1 MRILIAYPGSAFST
15 FDVATGY
22 EAALIQAGHT
32 VHAFNYHDQL
42 AFYQESL
49 KFWEKENQ
57 NFNPHPSMFLVM
69 ASERLI
75 IDVIDFV
82 PDVALII
89 SGYCLHRRAF
99 DLIYKLGIP
108 IVLLLTESPYQDE
121 SQAIIIEK
129 GHVDLSFT
137 NDKSSLETLPGLRAY
152 LPHSYNPL
160 VHYPIHFEVINER
173 YKTDVF
179 FHGTLWP
186 ERRRMF
192 SNLTR
197 FGDGER
203 GSVVIGG
210 FDPSVK
216 DTSAAKAAQKDLVSN
231 EELAKWYNGTKIAI
245 NHHRTFTGTDEN
257 GDEKHIN
264 GTAWSLGPR
273 AYEISACGAF
283 QLCDDTRPEL
293 KEIFGDTVAT
303 YKDQAD
309 LEDKIDYYLSH
320 ESEREDMAQAAFN
333 KLLKCSFGAR
343 AKRIL
348 MPTIQSF
355 VSSGRKT

>member
-1 MRILIAYPGSAFST
+1 MRILLAYPGSAFST
-15 FDVATGY
+15 YDVATGY
-22 EAALIQAGHT
+22 EAALHKAGHKLQ
-32 VHAFNYHDQL
+32 VFNYHDQL

-49 KFWEKENQ
+49 KFWKRENA
-57 NFNPHPSMFLVM
+57 NFEPHPNMFLVM
-69 ASERLI
+69 ASERLV
-75 IDVIDFV
+75 IDVLDFV
-82 PDVALII
+82 PDVMVII

-99 DLIYKLGIP
+99 DLVYKLGVP

-121 SQAIIIEK
+121 SQAVIIEK
-129 GHVDLSFT
+129 GHIDLAFT

-152 LPHSYNPL
+152 LPHSYNPA
-160 VHYPIHFEVINER
+160 VHYPVEVNER

-186 ERRRMF
+186 ERRKLF
-192 SNLTR
+192 SGLGEI
-197 FGDGER
+197 GDGER

-210 FDPSVK
+210 FDPSVP
-216 DTSAAKAAQKDLVSN
+216 DTSAAKAAQKNLVSN

-245 NHHRTFTGTDEN
+245 NHHRTFVGTDEN

-293 KEIFGDTVAT
+293 KEVFGDTIAT
-303 YKDQAD
+303 YTDRAD
-309 LEDKIDYYLSH
+309 LEDKIGYYLNH
-320 ESEREDMAQAAFN
+320 AKEREDMAEGAFN
-333 KLLKCSFGAR
+333 KLLKCSFDAR

-348 MPTIQSF
+348 MPAIKSF
-355 VSSGRKT
+355 VSSGRKP